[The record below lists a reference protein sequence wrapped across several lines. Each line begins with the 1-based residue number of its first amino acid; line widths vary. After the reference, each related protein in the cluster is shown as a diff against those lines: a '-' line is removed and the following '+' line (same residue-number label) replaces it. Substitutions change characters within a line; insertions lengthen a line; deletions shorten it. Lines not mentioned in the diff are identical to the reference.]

1 MRRVYLAGPPHADEY
16 RRRAVALVHQ
26 IGWQPVDPMRRDFRG
41 RTHGNEAE
49 IVESD
54 LAEIE
59 SEAYKRVQEIRG
71 TSDARA
77 TEIYARAYNQ
87 TPESR
92 DLYEFVKT
100 METYKKVIGQDST
113 LVLST
118 GSDLFRFLKA
128 ASGVKPA
135 K

>member
-1 MRRVYLAGPPHADEY
+1 MISERQ
-16 RRRAVALVHQ
+16 Q
-26 IGWQPVDPMRRDFRG
+26 IASLFRSEG
-41 RTHGNEAE
+41 EGEAAKTVGNKER
-49 IVESD
+49 D

-59 SEAYKRVQEIRG
+59 SEAYKRVQQIRG
-71 TSDARA
+71 TADARA

-135 K
+135 R